1 VSGGNC
7 PFCLSP
13 IVAGQEQ
20 HTCEAC
26 GTEYHQECFEFNG
39 SCGTFGCPAW
49 TEAQAAATAAAPV
62 PERTTA
68 TVGGGPG
75 TTPVGAAA
83 PAVLN
88 FCDHCGAGVSGP
100 GACPSCGEV
109 LEA

>member
-1 VSGGNC
+1 MSGRNC

-20 HTCEAC
+20 HTCESC
-26 GTEYHQECFEFNG
+26 GTGYHQECFEFNG

-49 TEAQAAATAAAPV
+49 KEAQVAATAAAPA
-62 PERTTA
+62 ERPA
-68 TVGGGPG
+68 AVASGPAGPAAGLGG
-75 TTPVGAAA
+75 A
-83 PAVLN
+83 PAAVLN
-88 FCDHCGAGVSGP
+88 FCDHCGAAVSGP